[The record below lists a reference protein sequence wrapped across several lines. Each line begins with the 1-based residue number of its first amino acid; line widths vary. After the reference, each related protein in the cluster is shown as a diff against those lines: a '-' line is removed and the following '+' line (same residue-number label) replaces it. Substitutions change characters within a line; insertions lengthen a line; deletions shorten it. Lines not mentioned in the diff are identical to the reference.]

1 MLKNQLRKK
10 YKEKRNTISPFFISE
25 SSISIANKVHQLPIW
40 KFDYFHTFLS
50 ISEKKEVD
58 TQPLITLLQAKDKNI
73 IIPKIVD
80 GNSLKNY
87 LLTDNLLLKEN
98 RWGVPEPA
106 DGIEVNE
113 EKIQVVFIPLL
124 AFDLLGNRVGYG
136 KGYYDTFLKN
146 CNDSILKIGLSLFEA
161 EKEIID
167 IHENDVPLNFCV
179 TPEQVYEF

>member
-25 SSISIANKVHQLPIW
+25 RSISIANKVHQLPIW
-40 KFDYFHTFLS
+40 KFDYFHTFL
-50 ISEKKEVD
+50 
-58 TQPLITLLQAKDKNI
+58 
-73 IIPKIVD
+73 
-80 GNSLKNY
+80 
-87 LLTDNLLLKEN
+87 
-98 RWGVPEPA
+98 
-106 DGIEVNE
+106 DGIEVDE